1 MLHGSCGRT
10 APCAPNSH
18 LKADQEIVTE
28 QRLKGSC
35 PFLFAYNGKRMSF
48 VKDAVPWGSAIGLR
62 INNIGTASIAGTE
75 EWYKIGRDELVPHD
89 GYYDLRITGE
99 LWETYYYDYL
109 ALMAVD
115 HPVGTADIYGRAICD
130 SCCKT

>member
-1 MLHGSCGRT
+1 M
-10 APCAPNSH
+10 
-18 LKADQEIVTE
+18 VTE

-35 PFLFAYNGKRMSF
+35 PFLFAYNGSRMEF

-62 INNIGTASIAGTE
+62 IDNQGTASIAATE
-75 EWYKIGRDELVPHD
+75 EWYKIGGDQLAPHD

-109 ALMAVD
+109 GLMVVD
-115 HPVGTADIYGRAICD
+115 HPAGTEIFTDERFVVPAVSRESLSSMSLIRSRGL
-130 SCCKT
+130 